1 MKEIKANIKAGESVF
16 FAVKGRY
23 FRLMEAG
30 SSVQVDF
37 PDLGIRTNYR
47 VGVGIKLDQFNGVR
61 IYSDIEQTIVFVVS
75 NEKVDDQRVI
85 TEEKA
90 GMSYS
95 APAVVSLVA
104 GVAKEVLTL
113 DTARFKANIQADA
126 DMYIGSNSA
135 VTTATGIKI
144 AAGAILEIKNK
155 AALWCISASNTSV
168 RTISEFE

>member
-1 MKEIKANIKAGESVF
+1 M
-16 FAVKGRY
+16 
-23 FRLMEAG
+23 
-30 SSVQVDF
+30 
-37 PDLGIRTNYR
+37 
-47 VGVGIKLDQFNGVR
+47 
-61 IYSDIEQTIVFVVS
+61 
-75 NEKVDDQRVI
+75 
-85 TEEKA
+85 
-90 GMSYS
+90 
-95 APAVVSLVA
+95 SLVA